1 MTIQRRTVAMA
12 TLLGLLVLGAI
23 GAGRHHLARAEAR
36 EASAAAWLELAQIHA
51 ARAQAASAALAAVGT
66 AEGLDPA
73 VTARARD
80 ALARASKMPAHEQL
94 LGDARA
100 IERYKQY
107 QGELTGALFVLV
119 ANAQRVPAVATS
131 GAVQGLRSELLRD
144 EAALAATRE
153 RYRHAAAGYNNLSA
167 AFPGAGALAALAYPD
182 LPAGL

>member
-1 MTIQRRTVAMA
+1 MTLQRRNIAMA
-12 TLLGLLVLGAI
+12 ALLGLLVLAAVGV
-23 GAGRHHLARAEAR
+23 GRHHLARAEAR

-73 VTARARD
+73 LAGRARD
-80 ALARASKMPAHEQL
+80 ALARASGMPAHEQL
-94 LGDARA
+94 LGDVRA

-119 ANAQRVPAVATS
+119 AGAQRVPALAAS
-131 GAVQGLRSELLRD
+131 GAVQGLRRELLRD

-153 RYRHAAAGYNNLSA
+153 RYRHAAASYNDLSA